1 MRRDQL
7 EVGVKYRGVD
17 DKCYEIVDLTPGWR
31 IGYTQDWVKDD
42 STRLRVRNGH
52 TIAFRNNNALR
63 ALMWDGEECV
73 KAVVT
78 PQRLLQPWEKYEWAQ
93 DVARVLEEDASQV
106 IDGLRA
112 WFKSMGHPAGEYH
125 VGENKRSVL
134 VPTTDLK
141 ILLSLAE
148 MQGSE
153 VP

>member
-63 ALMWDGEECV
+63 ALVGEEKV
-73 KAVVT
+73 VVT
-78 PQRLLQPWEKYEWAQ
+78 PQRLLQPWETYEWSLDAQ
-93 DVARVLEEDASQV
+93 LVLETDALEV
-106 IDGLRA
+106 IASLRA
-112 WFKSMGHPAGEYH
+112 WFKSMGHPVGEYH

-141 ILLSLAE
+141 ILLALAE

-153 VP
+153 VS